1 MTTCIKQCHYKE
13 DMFLAKFSYIS
24 KLIKNN

>member
-1 MTTCIKQCHYKE
+1 MTTCIKQCGYEE

-24 KLIKNN
+24 ILIKNS